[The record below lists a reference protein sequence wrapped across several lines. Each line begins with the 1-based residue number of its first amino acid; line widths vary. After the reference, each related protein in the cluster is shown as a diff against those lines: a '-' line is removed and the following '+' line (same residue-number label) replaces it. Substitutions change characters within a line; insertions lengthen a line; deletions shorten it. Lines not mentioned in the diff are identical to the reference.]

1 MYIVGF
7 FDILQKSYTYFTAS
21 TYRWTVLQTNLGKR
35 QPVVQCSDGMK
46 WSAKD
51 EAVKAIAVSY
61 TEIYAA
67 LDEIADDNSYKPP
80 DVRNEARGLV
90 TAPRELDTGFM
101 IVLWRRV
108 PNRFVENSA
117 RLQSA
122 DQDISTV
129 ADIYASLIGF
139 IETLRDDFDDME
151 LGTHRHRQLYTPRKQ
166 NEYQNATDDTMKA
179 AVQSLKK
186 CDRHVTCFV
195 KIRFLSSLTP

>member
-1 MYIVGF
+1 
-7 FDILQKSYTYFTAS
+7 
-21 TYRWTVLQTNLGKR
+21 VLQTHLGKR
-35 QPVVQCSDGMK
+35 QPVIKRSEGTR

-51 EAVKAIAVSY
+51 EVVTANAVRY
-61 TEIYAA
+61 TEFCAA

-151 LGTHRHRQLYTPRKQ
+151 LGTHRHRQLHWI
-166 NEYQNATDDTMKA
+166 
-179 AVQSLKK
+179 V
-186 CDRHVTCFV
+186 
-195 KIRFLSSLTP
+195 LSAGFT